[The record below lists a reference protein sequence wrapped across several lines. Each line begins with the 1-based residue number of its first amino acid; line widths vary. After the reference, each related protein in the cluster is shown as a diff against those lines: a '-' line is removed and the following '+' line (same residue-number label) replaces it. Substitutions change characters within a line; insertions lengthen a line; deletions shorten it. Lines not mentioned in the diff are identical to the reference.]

1 MGKDILIVDDETD
14 IRELISDILTDEHYQ
29 TRTAKDSDSAL
40 KAIAERVPSLLI
52 LDIWLQG
59 SELDGLGILER
70 VKAKYPHLPVV
81 MISGHGNIETAV
93 NSIKMGAYDFIEK
106 PFKEDRL
113 LVIVKRA
120 IEHMR
125 LLRENT
131 ELKLRGKPEQNLIG
145 NSQAVQQLKTSIAR
159 VAPTHSRVLI
169 TGAAGT
175 GKEMVARL
183 IHAQSARA
191 ESPFVVVNAAGLT
204 PDKVE
209 NDLFGVEDNNPNG
222 GAEKIG
228 LFEQAHGGTLFIDEV
243 ADMPLET
250 QGRILRALQ
259 EQSFT
264 RVRGTQKVEVD
275 VRVMAA
281 SNRDLQYE
289 MDKGNLR
296 KDLYYRLNV
305 VPLHVPSLQERRDDI
320 PALCEYFLKRS
331 AETSGLPCRKM
342 SLEACA
348 LLQAYEWPGNVR
360 QLRNM
365 MEWLLIMSPTNEEGT
380 IQPKMLPS
388 ELFEAT
394 PAMLNPDFNG
404 DILSMPLRDARE
416 LFEKQYLISQINRFG
431 GNISRTS
438 SFIGMERSALH
449 RKLKLLGLNG
459 TTTGVPFATDGSEQ
473 EENELGELPAS
484 LIPSEKAFA

>member
-1 MGKDILIVDDETD
+1 
-14 IRELISDILTDEHYQ
+14 
-29 TRTAKDSDSAL
+29 
-40 KAIAERVPSLLI
+40 
-52 LDIWLQG
+52 
-59 SELDGLGILER
+59 
-70 VKAKYPHLPVV
+70 

-93 NSIKMGAYDFIEK
+93 SSIKMGAYDFIEK

-113 LVIVKRA
+113 LVVVQRA
-120 IEHMR
+120 IEHAR

-131 ELKLRGKPEQNLIG
+131 ELKLRGKPEQQLIG
-145 NSQAVQQLKTSIAR
+145 NSQSLTQLQNTISK

-183 IHAQSARA
+183 IHDNSARA
-191 ESPFVVVNAAGLT
+191 SGPFIAVNSASLT

-209 NDLFGVEDNNPNG
+209 SELFGLEDRNPNG

-264 RVRGTQKVEVD
+264 RVRGNQKVEVD
-275 VRVMAA
+275 VRVIAA

-289 MDKGNLR
+289 MDKGQLR

-305 VPLHVPSLQERRDDI
+305 VPLRVPSLNERREDI
-320 PALCEYFLKRS
+320 PALCEYFLKRAS
-331 AETSGLPCRKM
+331 EISGLPCRTL
-342 SLEACA
+342 SHEALT
-348 LLQAYEWPGNVR
+348 LLQTYEWPGNVR

-365 MEWLLIMSPTNEEGT
+365 MEWLLIMSPGEVKDH

-388 ELFEAT
+388 ELFEST

-404 DILSMPLRDARE
+404 DILSMPLREARE
-416 LFEKQYLISQINRFG
+416 LFEKQYLVSQINRFG

-438 SFIGMERSALH
+438 SFVGMERSALH
-449 RKLKLLGLNG
+449 RKLKLLGLSGAAGNIG
-459 TTTGVPFATDGSEQ
+459 PSSNDSGDEMEQ
-473 EENELGELPAS
+473 REEEYA
-484 LIPSEKAFA
+484 